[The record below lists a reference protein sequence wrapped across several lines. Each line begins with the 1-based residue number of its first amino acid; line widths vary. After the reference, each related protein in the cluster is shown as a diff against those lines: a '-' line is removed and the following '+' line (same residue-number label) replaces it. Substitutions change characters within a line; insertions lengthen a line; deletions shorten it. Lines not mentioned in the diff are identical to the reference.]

1 MLAQPPAWLIFIA
14 FICAIGPLVFFH
26 ELGHYLVARWFG
38 VGAEVFS
45 IGFGR
50 EIFGWNDKRGTRW
63 KVGWLPLGGYVRF
76 VGDADVASSAPS
88 NEPINEKLVGHSF
101 QDRPVGQRFL
111 IVLAGPMANF
121 LLAIVIFA
129 AFFAT
134 FGMPRS
140 SNVVDQVQPGSAA
153 QHAGIRPGDRIESI
167 AGQDTPTFEA
177 VRRVLILRPDTLVSI
192 RVARGG
198 DLLTLEAR
206 LGSQVIKDE
215 FGQSHRIGLLGIPP
229 PERVLERLG
238 PVELIPKTI
247 GFTISMVRMMIDG
260 IVQIVAGNVSAKEL
274 GGPLKIAQMAG
285 QQASLGAFE
294 FVALIAMLS
303 INLGFIN
310 LLPVPMLDGGHLAF
324 YTIEAV
330 RRRPVG
336 ERTQEWA
343 FRGGLAALLALLV
356 FVTINDLNSFGLWER
371 LERLI
376 G

>member
-1 MLAQPPAWLIFIA
+1 MLAQPPVWLIFIA
-14 FICAIGPLVFFH
+14 FICAIGPLVFIH

-50 EIFGWNDKRGTRW
+50 EIFGWHDKRGTRW

-76 VGDADVASSAPS
+76 VGDADAASAGISKAEIAP
-88 NEPINEKLVGHSF
+88 ELRGHVF
-101 QDRPVGQRFL
+101 NTRPVGQRFL
-111 IVLAGPMANF
+111 IVLAGPMSNF

-134 FGMPRS
+134 VGMPHS
-140 SNVVDQVQPGSAA
+140 TNVVDHVMPGSPA
-153 QHAGIRPGDRIESI
+153 QQAGIRAGDRIESI

-177 VRRVLILRPDTLVSI
+177 LRNVVMLRAGAVVAIRIERGEEPLILN
-192 RVARGG
+192 ARI
-198 DLLTLEAR
+198 
-206 LGSQVIKDE
+206 GSQVIRDE
-215 FGQSHRIGLLGIPP
+215 FGQAHRIGLLGIPP
-229 PERVLERLG
+229 PKLTLERPTAL
-238 PVELIPKTI
+238 ELIPKTI
-247 GFTISMVRMMIDG
+247 GFTFSMVRTMIDG
-260 IVQIVAGNVSAKEL
+260 IVQIVKGRISPKEL
-274 GGPLKIAQMAG
+274 GGPLKIAQIAG
-285 QQASLGAFE
+285 QQASLGLFD
-294 FVALIAMLS
+294 FVALLAMLS

-330 RRRPVG
+330 RRRPVD
-336 ERTQEWA
+336 ERAQEWA

-356 FVTINDLNSFGLWER
+356 FVTFNDLSSFGLWER
-371 LERLI
+371 LGRLI